1 MTNLPLLIEA
11 NLAAYLETGALA
23 YPVIKAFS
31 VGDMSSPCVM
41 VKAGRMETFE
51 ARTGVFQGSLAITI
65 MTQIDEAGQD
75 AVDDHDD
82 VVSAVYDLMEAE
94 GLFSS
99 FNTQGTLWDAWVNS
113 MDQEATDRSL
123 VSILEY
129 TVSAQNLTIPPAVVV
144 ADTPDDLTEPESI

>member
-11 NLAAYLETGALA
+11 NLATYLETGA
-23 YPVIKAFS
+23 
-31 VGDMSSPCVM
+31 
-41 VKAGRMETFE
+41 
-51 ARTGVFQGSLAITI
+51 LAITI

-82 VVSAVYDLMEAE
+82 VVSAVYDLMEAD

-129 TVSAQNLTIPPAVVV
+129 TVSAQNLTIPPVVV
-144 ADTPDDLTEPESI
+144 AADTPDGLTEPESI